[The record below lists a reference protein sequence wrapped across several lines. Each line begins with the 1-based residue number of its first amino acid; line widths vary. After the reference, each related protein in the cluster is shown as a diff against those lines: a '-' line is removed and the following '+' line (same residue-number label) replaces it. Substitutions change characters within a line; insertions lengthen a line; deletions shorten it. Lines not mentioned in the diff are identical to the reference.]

1 MTPIQPGRTKR
12 VAPTIRACANM
23 TPMHPATLHVGTFT
37 RSLLLDL
44 ARSTGRLE
52 RAGLDVRE
60 TQVVSSPA
68 QFAALE
74 AGELD
79 IVMTSPD
86 NVLAYR
92 FLTQNPLGRNLPVE
106 IVAAI
111 DRGLGLSLCVAPN
124 ITDVAAVRGG
134 SVAVDVPESGFAFVA
149 FALLDAGGLAPGD
162 YTVESLGST
171 PRRATALIEQRCL
184 ATVLNAGNE
193 LRAEGAGCRIV
204 SRVAVVGP
212 YLGTVVAAIESSD
225 PEVRDLRLR
234 FVDVLLETSREILDG
249 QRESEVVEAAMRLL
263 DLDAAEARAHLDCLL
278 DPVRG
283 LIPDGAV
290 DRASIGTLIDLRR
303 RYRPTPELDQVAHS
317 WPSMVTG
324 RARPGPNDVT
334 QG

>member
-1 MTPIQPGRTKR
+1 
-12 VAPTIRACANM
+12 
-23 TPMHPATLHVGTFT
+23 MHPATLHVGTFT

-106 IVAAI
+106 IAAAI
-111 DRGLGLSLCVAPN
+111 DRGLGLSLCVAPSV
-124 ITDVAAVRGG
+124 TDIAAVRGG

-149 FALLDAGGLAPGD
+149 FALLDAGGLKPGD

-171 PRRATALIEQRCL
+171 PRRATALIEERCL

-204 SRVAVVGP
+204 SRVADVGP

-225 PEVRDLRLR
+225 PDVRDLRLR
-234 FVDVLLETSREILDG
+234 FVDVLLETSQEILDG
-249 QRESEVVEAAMRLL
+249 QRETEVVEAAMRLL
-263 DLDAAEARAHLDCLL
+263 DLDEPEARAHLDCLL

-283 LIPDGAV
+283 LIPGGAV
-290 DRASIGTLIDLRR
+290 DEASIGTLIDLRR
-303 RYRPTPELDQVAHS
+303 RYRPSPELDQVVDS

-324 RARPGPNDVT
+324 RARSGPPDVSLD
-334 QG
+334 

>member
-1 MTPIQPGRTKR
+1 
-12 VAPTIRACANM
+12 
-23 TPMHPATLHVGTFT
+23 MHPATLHVGTFT

-52 RAGLDVRE
+52 RAGLDVQE

-79 IVMTSPD
+79 IVLTSPD

-111 DRGLGLSLCVAPN
+111 DRGLGLSLCTAPSVSEV
-124 ITDVAAVRGG
+124 TAVRGG
-134 SVAVDVPESGFAFVA
+134 IVGVDVPESGFAFVA
-149 FALLDAGGLAPGD
+149 FALLDASGLEPGD

-171 PRRATALIEQRCL
+171 PRRATALIEGRCL

-193 LRAEGAGCRIV
+193 LRAEGAGCRVV
-204 SRVAVVGP
+204 SRVADVGP
-212 YLGTVVAAIESSD
+212 YLGTVVAAIESTD
-225 PEVRDLRLR
+225 PDVRGLRLR
-234 FVDVLLETSREILDG
+234 FVDVLLETSQEILDG
-249 QRESEVVEAAMRLL
+249 RWEAEVIEAATRLL
-263 DLDAAEARAHLDCLL
+263 DLDAEGARAHRDCLL

-283 LIPDGAV
+283 LVPGGAV
-290 DRASIGTLIDLRR
+290 DGASIDTLIDLRR
-303 RYRPTPELDQVAHS
+303 RYRPSPELDQVADS
-317 WPSMVTG
+317 WPSIVTG
-324 RARPGPNDVT
+324 RAGPSGT
-334 QG
+334 PPA

>member
-1 MTPIQPGRTKR
+1 MTRMP
-12 VAPTIRACANM
+12 
-23 TPMHPATLHVGTFT
+23 PASLHVGTFT

-60 TQVVSSPA
+60 TPVVSSPA

-86 NVLAYR
+86 NVMAYR
-92 FLTQNPLGRNLPVE
+92 FLSQNPLGRNMPVE

-111 DRGLGLSLCVAPN
+111 DRGLGLSLCVAPSVA
-124 ITDVAAVRGG
+124 DVADVRDGV
-134 SVAVDVPESGFAFVA
+134 VAVDVPGSGFAFVA
-149 FALLDAGGLAPGD
+149 FALLDASGLKPGD

-171 PRRATALIEQRCL
+171 PRRATALIEERCR

-204 SRVAVVGP
+204 SRVADVGP
-212 YLGTVVAAIESSD
+212 YLGTVVAAIESPD
-225 PEVRDLRLR
+225 PHVRDLRLR

-249 QRESEVVEAAMRLL
+249 QGEAEVVEAAMRLL
-263 DLDAAEARAHLDCLL
+263 DLDAAEARAHRDCLL

-283 LIPDGAV
+283 LIPGGAV
-290 DRASIGTLIDLRR
+290 DEASIGTLIDLRR
-303 RYRPTPELDQVAHS
+303 RYRPTPELDQIAES

-324 RARPGPNDVT
+324 PARPGRAPAHDGAAT
-334 QG
+334 HD

>member
-1 MTPIQPGRTKR
+1 
-12 VAPTIRACANM
+12 
-23 TPMHPATLHVGTFT
+23 MHPVTLHVGTFT

-52 RAGLDVRE
+52 RAGLDVLE

-74 AGELD
+74 TGELD

-92 FLTQNPLGRNLPVE
+92 FLTRNPLGRNLPVE

-111 DRGLGLSLCVAPN
+111 DRGLGLSLCVAPSV
-124 ITDVAAVRGG
+124 TDVAAVRGG

-149 FALLDAGGLAPGD
+149 FALLDAGGLEPGD

-171 PRRATALIEQRCL
+171 PRRAAALIEDRCL

-204 SRVAVVGP
+204 SRVADVGP

-225 PEVRDLRLR
+225 PHVRDVRLR
-234 FVDVLLETSREILDG
+234 FVDVLLETSQEILDG
-249 QRESEVVEAAMRLL
+249 QRETEVVEAAMRLL

-283 LIPDGAV
+283 LIPGGAV
-290 DRASIGTLIDLRR
+290 DEASIGTLIDLRR
-303 RYRPTPELDQVAHS
+303 RYRPSSELDQVADS

-324 RARPGPNDVT
+324 RARPGPAEPA
-334 QG
+334 

>member
-1 MTPIQPGRTKR
+1 
-12 VAPTIRACANM
+12 
-23 TPMHPATLHVGTFT
+23 MHPATLHVGTFT

-92 FLTQNPLGRNLPVE
+92 FLTQNPLGHNLPVE

-111 DRGLGLSLCVAPN
+111 DRGLGLSLCVAPSVA
-124 ITDVAAVRGG
+124 DVAAVRGG

-149 FALLDAGGLAPGD
+149 FALLDAAGLEPGD

-171 PRRATALIEQRCL
+171 PSRADGPDRGALPGDRSQRRQRAARRGRRL
-184 ATVLNAGNE
+184 SDREPGRRRRSVPWHGRRGDRE
-193 LRAEGAGCRIV
+193 LR
-204 SRVAVVGP
+204 SRVRGP
-212 YLGTVVAAIESSD
+212 
-225 PEVRDLRLR
+225 P
-234 FVDVLLETSREILDG
+234 
-249 QRESEVVEAAMRLL
+249 
-263 DLDAAEARAHLDCLL
+263 C
-278 DPVRG
+278 P
-283 LIPDGAV
+283 
-290 DRASIGTLIDLRR
+290 LRR
-303 RYRPTPELDQVAHS
+303 RPARDVPRDPRRAAGGRGRRGRDAIARPRRGRGTSAPGLPAGSRPGTDPGRHGRRLVDRHPDRSASSLRPTPELDQVADS
-317 WPSMVTG
+317 WPSMVVG
-324 RARPGPNDVT
+324 RASLGPADAPHD
-334 QG
+334 

>member
-1 MTPIQPGRTKR
+1 M
-12 VAPTIRACANM
+12 ACGSM
-23 TPMHPATLHVGTFT
+23 TPMPPASLHVGTFT

-68 QFAALE
+68 QFAALD

-86 NVLAYR
+86 NVMAYR
-92 FLTQNPLGRNLPVE
+92 FLTENPLGRNLPVE

-111 DRGLGLSLCVAPN
+111 DRGLGLSLCVAPSLA
-124 ITDVAAVRGG
+124 DVADVRDGI
-134 SVAVDVPESGFAFVA
+134 VAVDVPGSGFAFVA
-149 FALLDAGGLAPGD
+149 FALLEASGLAPGD

-171 PRRATALIEQRCL
+171 PRRATALIEERCR

-204 SRVAVVGP
+204 SRVADVGP
-212 YLGTVVAAIESSD
+212 YLGTVVAAVESPD
-225 PEVRDLRLR
+225 PDVRDVRLR

-249 QRESEVVEAAMRLL
+249 QWEDEAVEAAMRLL
-263 DLDAAEARAHLDCLL
+263 DLHEAEARAHRDCLL

-283 LIPDGAV
+283 LIPGGSV
-290 DRASIGTLIDLRR
+290 DEASIATLIDLRR
-303 RYRPTPELDQVAHS
+303 RYRPTPELDQVAES
-317 WPSMVTG
+317 WLSMVTG
-324 RARPGPNDVT
+324 RARPGPATPD
-334 QG
+334 

>member
-1 MTPIQPGRTKR
+1 VACGSMTRMP
-12 VAPTIRACANM
+12 
-23 TPMHPATLHVGTFT
+23 PASLHVGTFT

-60 TQVVSSPA
+60 TPVVSSPA

-74 AGELD
+74 TGELD

-86 NVLAYR
+86 NVMAYR
-92 FLTQNPLGRNLPVE
+92 FLSQNPLGRNMPVE

-111 DRGLGLSLCVAPN
+111 DRGLGLSLCVAPSVA
-124 ITDVAAVRGG
+124 DVADVRDGV
-134 SVAVDVPESGFAFVA
+134 VAVDVPGSGFAFVA
-149 FALLDAGGLAPGD
+149 FALLDASGLKPGD

-171 PRRATALIEQRCL
+171 PRRATALIEERCR

-204 SRVAVVGP
+204 SRVADVGP
-212 YLGTVVAAIESSD
+212 YLGTVVAAIESPD
-225 PEVRDLRLR
+225 PHVRDLRLR

-249 QRESEVVEAAMRLL
+249 QGEAEVVEAAMRLL
-263 DLDAAEARAHLDCLL
+263 DLDAAEARAHRDCLL

-283 LIPDGAV
+283 LIPGGAV
-290 DRASIGTLIDLRR
+290 DEASIGTLIDLRR
-303 RYRPTPELDQVAHS
+303 RYRPTPELDQIAES

-324 RARPGPNDVT
+324 PARPGPAPAHDGAAT
-334 QG
+334 HD

>member
-1 MTPIQPGRTKR
+1 
-12 VAPTIRACANM
+12 
-23 TPMHPATLHVGTFT
+23 MHPATLHVGTFT

-52 RAGLDVRE
+52 RAGLDVQE

-79 IVMTSPD
+79 IVLTSPD

-111 DRGLGLSLCVAPN
+111 DRGLGLSLCTAPSVSEV
-124 ITDVAAVRGG
+124 TAVRGG
-134 SVAVDVPESGFAFVA
+134 IVGVDVPESGFAFVA
-149 FALLDAGGLAPGD
+149 FALLDASGLEPGD

-171 PRRATALIEQRCL
+171 PRRATALIEGRCL

-193 LRAEGAGCRIV
+193 LRAEGAGCRVV
-204 SRVAVVGP
+204 SRVADVGP
-212 YLGTVVAAIESSD
+212 YLGTVVAAIESTD
-225 PEVRDLRLR
+225 PDVRDRRLR
-234 FVDVLLETSREILDG
+234 FVDVLLETSQEILDG
-249 QRESEVVEAAMRLL
+249 RWEAEVVEAAARLL
-263 DLDAAEARAHLDCLL
+263 DLDAEGARAHRDCLL

-283 LIPDGAV
+283 LVPGGAV
-290 DRASIGTLIDLRR
+290 DGASIDTLIDLRR
-303 RYRPTPELDQVAHS
+303 RYRPSPELDQVADS
-317 WPSMVTG
+317 WPSIVTG
-324 RARPGPNDVT
+324 RAGPSDT
-334 QG
+334 PPA

>member
-1 MTPIQPGRTKR
+1 MQ
-12 VAPTIRACANM
+12 
-23 TPMHPATLHVGTFT
+23 PATLHVGTFT

-74 AGELD
+74 SGELD

-111 DRGLGLSLCVAPN
+111 DRGLGLSLCVAPS
-124 ITDVAAVRGG
+124 ITDVDAVRGG

-149 FALLDAGGLAPGD
+149 FALLDAGGLEPGD
-162 YTVESLGST
+162 YAVESLGST
-171 PRRATALIEQRCL
+171 PRRATALIEERCL

-204 SRVAVVGP
+204 SRVADVGP

-225 PEVRDLRLR
+225 PVVRDLRLR
-234 FVDVLLETSREILDG
+234 FVDVLLETSEEILDG

-263 DLDAAEARAHLDCLL
+263 DLDSAEARAHLDCLL

-283 LIPDGAV
+283 LIPGGAV
-290 DRASIGTLIDLRR
+290 DEASVGTLIDLRR
-303 RYRPTPELDQVAHS
+303 RYRRSPELDRVADS

-324 RARPGPNDVT
+324 RARPGPA
-334 QG
+334 

>member
-1 MTPIQPGRTKR
+1 M
-12 VAPTIRACANM
+12 ACGSMARM
-23 TPMHPATLHVGTFT
+23 PPASLHVGTFT

-44 ARSTGRLE
+44 ARSTGRLD

-68 QFAALE
+68 QFADLE

-92 FLTQNPLGRNLPVE
+92 FLTENPLGRNIPVE

-111 DRGLGLSLCVAPN
+111 DRGLGLSLCVAPGVA
-124 ITDVAAVRGG
+124 DVSAVRDGT
-134 SVAVDVPESGFAFVA
+134 VAVDVPGSGFAFVA
-149 FALLDAGGLAPGD
+149 FALLEASGLKPGD

-171 PRRATALIEQRCL
+171 PRRATALIEERCR

-204 SRVAVVGP
+204 SRVADIGP
-212 YLGTVVAAIESSD
+212 YLGTVVAAVESPD
-225 PEVRDLRLR
+225 PEIKDLRSR
-234 FVDVLLETSREILDG
+234 FVDVLLETSQEILDG
-249 QRESEVVEAAMRLL
+249 QREPEVVEAAMRLL
-263 DLDAAEARAHLDCLL
+263 DLDEAEARAHRDCLL

-283 LIPDGAV
+283 LIPGGAV
-290 DRASIGTLIDLRR
+290 DEESIGTLINVRR
-303 RYRPTPELDQVAHS
+303 RYRPTPELDQVAAS
-317 WPSMVTG
+317 WSSLVSG
-324 RARPGPNDVT
+324 RARPGPAATHD
-334 QG
+334 

>member
-1 MTPIQPGRTKR
+1 M
-12 VAPTIRACANM
+12 AL
-23 TPMHPATLHVGTFT
+23 MHLDTLHVGTFT
-37 RSLLLDL
+37 PPLLIDL
-44 ARSTGRLE
+44 ARASGRLE

-60 TQVVSSPA
+60 TQVVSSPS

-79 IVMTSPD
+79 IAMTSPD

-124 ITDVAAVRGG
+124 VTDVEAVRGG
-134 SVAVDVPESGFAFVA
+134 IVAVDVPESGFAFVA
-149 FALLDAGGLAPGD
+149 FALLDACGLGPGD

-171 PRRATALIEQRCL
+171 PRRATALIEERCH

-204 SRVAVVGP
+204 NRVSDVGP
-212 YLGTVVAAIESSD
+212 YLGTVVAAIESAD

-234 FVDVLLETSREILDG
+234 FVDVLLETSQDILEGHRET
-249 QRESEVVEAAMRLL
+249 EVVDAARRLL
-263 DLDAAEARAHLDCLL
+263 DLDEAEARAHRDCLL
-278 DPVRG
+278 DPGRG
-283 LIPDGAV
+283 LIPGGAV
-290 DRASIGTLIDLRR
+290 DEASIGTLIDLRR
-303 RYRPTPELDQVAHS
+303 RYRPTPELDRVVDS

-324 RARPGPNDVT
+324 RARPGSADVT
-334 QG
+334 HG